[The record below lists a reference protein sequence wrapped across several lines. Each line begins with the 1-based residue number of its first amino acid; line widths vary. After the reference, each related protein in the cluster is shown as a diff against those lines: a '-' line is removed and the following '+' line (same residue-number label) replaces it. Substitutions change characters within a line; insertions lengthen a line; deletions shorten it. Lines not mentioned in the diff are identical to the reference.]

1 MSDARTAI
9 ASKPMWVDLGSTDPE
24 GSRAFYS
31 QVLGWQID
39 VSDDPQYGGYAVA
52 SLRGGPVAGMG
63 PNMAPGA
70 PSAWSVYVGTSDVD
84 ALASAVAAAGGTVV
98 MPPFAVGDQGRMAV
112 FQDPA
117 GAFISAWQPEAMS
130 GFGAE
135 GEGAYA
141 WAELNARG
149 VDKAEPFYE
158 SVFGWTVKH
167 TAGIEGAPPYDEL
180 QLGGHSIA
188 GAMEMSTM
196 VPPEVPSYWLVYFGV
211 DDVDA
216 AAARSTAAGAHE
228 IVTAQDFPGGRFAI
242 LSDPQG
248 AAFGLLRL
256 ADR

>member
-9 ASKPMWVDLGSTDPE
+9 ASKPMWVDLGSTDPA
-24 GSRAFYS
+24 GSRDFYS
-31 QVLGWQID
+31 RTLGWQID

-63 PNMAPGA
+63 PSMAPGA
-70 PSAWSVYVGTSDVD
+70 PSAWSVYIGTADVET
-84 ALASAVAAAGGTVV
+84 LASAVAAAGGTVV

-117 GAFISAWQPEAMS
+117 GAFLSAWEPNAMQ

-135 GEGAYA
+135 GEGTYA

-149 VDKAEPFYE
+149 AETTEPFY
-158 SVFGWTVKH
+158 SAVFGWTAKH
-167 TAGIEGAPPYDEL
+167 AAPEGAPPYTEF
-180 QLGGHSIA
+180 QLDGHSVA
-188 GAMEMSTM
+188 GAMEMSPM
-196 VPPEVPSYWLVYFGV
+196 VPAEVPSYWLVYFGV

-216 AAARSTAAGAHE
+216 AAARATGAGAHE
-228 IVTAQDFPGGRFAI
+228 IVAPQDFPGGRFAI

>member
-9 ASKPMWVDLGSTDPE
+9 ASKPMWVDLGSTDPD
-24 GSRAFYS
+24 GSREFYS
-31 QVLGWQID
+31 RTLGWQID

-63 PNMAPGA
+63 PSMAPGA
-70 PSAWSVYVGTSDVD
+70 PSAWSLYIGTSDVD
-84 ALASAVAAAGGTVV
+84 ALAAAVATAGGTVV

-117 GAFISAWQPEAMS
+117 GAFISAWEPQAMS

-135 GEGAYA
+135 GEGTYE

-149 VDKAEPFYE
+149 ADKALPFYT

-167 TAGIEGAPPYDEL
+167 SEMAEGAPPYAEF
-180 QLGGHSIA
+180 QLDGHSVA
-188 GAMEMSTM
+188 GAMEMDPM
-196 VPPEVPSYWLVYFGV
+196 VPAEVPSYWLVYFAV

-216 AAARSTAAGAHE
+216 AAAKATGAGARE
-228 IVTAQDFPGGRFAI
+228 IVAPRDFPGGRFAI
-242 LSDPQG
+242 LFDPQG
-248 AAFGLLRL
+248 ATFGLLRL
-256 ADR
+256 AGR